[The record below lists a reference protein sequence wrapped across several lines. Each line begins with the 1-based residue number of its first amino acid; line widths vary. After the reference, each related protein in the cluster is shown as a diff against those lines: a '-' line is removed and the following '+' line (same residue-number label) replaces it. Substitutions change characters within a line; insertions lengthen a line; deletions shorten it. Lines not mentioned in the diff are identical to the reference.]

1 MTKAF
6 DTVDHNILLKL
17 FFYGARD
24 NNLKLLQS
32 YLLNRKQYIAH
43 QKISKI
49 EYKIVI
55 CGVPQGSILGPLLFL
70 IFTNDFWHST
80 PFLEAILFADDTN
93 PFYSHNNDKELFRTI
108 NAELSHLKDRLCADK
123 LSLNTNKTK
132 YVLFQSLKQHNSQS
146 IQPSICINSLNA
158 PKLSSYRNQSIVL
171 LCKSIN
177 WFLYDGNFGI

>member
-108 NAELSHLKDRLCADK
+108 NAELSPLKDRLCADK

-158 PKLSSYRNQSIVL
+158 KVVTI
-171 LCKSIN
+171 
-177 WFLYDGNFGI
+177 